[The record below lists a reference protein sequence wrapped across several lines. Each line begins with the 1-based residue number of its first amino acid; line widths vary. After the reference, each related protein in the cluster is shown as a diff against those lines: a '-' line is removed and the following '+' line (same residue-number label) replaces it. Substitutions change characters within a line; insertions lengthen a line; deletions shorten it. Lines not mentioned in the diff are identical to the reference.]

1 MLFQATAECVW
12 LLTRLNNIH
21 VIPDLNRFIVQC
33 YMLLL
38 LQFSDTFEE
47 VVDSQKVQTV
57 ESAARQT
64 AMVVGET
71 DVDTGLPYFANQKE
85 PDMEKLVE
93 SLKTDLYEKE
103 KIEKSG
109 NESDVSSSA
118 SSETEGEF
126 NIEPL
131 PSTAPKVEGDEP
143 MVDRRSSIERKR
155 KRTDSLSSSSMSDV
169 EDNIEETTEENR
181 GTENEPQ
188 KPKSSLHDAS
198 RHEPRSGHVHFRKED
213 LPSSSSSSCSSTED
227 ENNQIEST
235 EIKSPT
241 VTTPKIDRME
251 EFQFM
256 EKPSTEHR
264 GEKVS
269 ENDEQ
274 VDSDV
279 PVKVYRPSLVAQDTI
294 EEGLKMLPDNVEETG
309 NEAYPIADSD
319 VEKQIVQAPAPPKE
333 GDPSSS
339 SSSSNEDDA
348 DKPARTQD
356 FREGS
361 IERTER
367 YEDVPPKEQT
377 QAPSP
382 SQDNTEQPQE
392 MSASPTGKDSG
403 DGVQFTNTVKRLKR
417 MSSSQQQEGKGKWNY
432 IYMEFKQYLTT
443 EGSLDIVRGSD
454 ACIGH
459 E

>member
-1 MLFQATAECVW
+1 MLLQATAECVW
-12 LLTRLNNIH
+12 LLTRLNNFH

-38 LQFSDTFEE
+38 LQFSDTVEE

-57 ESAARQT
+57 ESATGQT
-64 AMVVGET
+64 PIVVGET

-109 NESDVSSSA
+109 NESDISSSA

-126 NIEPL
+126 NIDPL
-131 PSTAPKVEGDEP
+131 PSTAPNVEGNEP
-143 MVDRRSSIERKR
+143 NIDRRSSIERKR

-169 EDNIEETTEENR
+169 EDNIEENTDENR
-181 GTENEPQ
+181 GTENEPP

-198 RHEPRSGHVHFRKED
+198 RLEPKSGHVHFREED
-213 LPSSSSSSCSSTED
+213 LPSSSSSSSSSTED
-227 ENNQIEST
+227 ESNQVEST
-235 EIKSPT
+235 EVKSPT

-256 EKPSTEHR
+256 EKPSTEHK
-264 GEKVS
+264 GEKAC
-269 ENDEQ
+269 ENDEK

-309 NEAYPIADSD
+309 NEAHTIADSD

-333 GDPSSS
+333 RDSSS
-339 SSSSNEDDA
+339 SSSSSDDDDT

-367 YEDVPPKEQT
+367 YEEVPPKEQT
-377 QAPSP
+377 RAPSP
-382 SQDNTEQPQE
+382 SQDSTEQSQE
-392 MSASPTGKDSG
+392 MSASPIGKDSG
-403 DGVQFTNTVKRLKR
+403 DGVQFANTVKRLKR
-417 MSSSQQQEGKGKWNY
+417 MSSLQQQEGKGKWNY
-432 IYMEFKQYLTT
+432 MYMEFKQYLNT
-443 EGSLDIVRGSD
+443 EGSLDIVRDSD
-454 ACIGH
+454 ACFRH